1 MGPSQTLCVALK
13 LSVASI
19 GHFKRPVA
27 SVGHYWSFFNPKQP
41 HKAPLQLTSNVY
53 PLILTSN
60 SQEDT
65 LLLYTGIIV
74 PQIAEQN

>member
-1 MGPSQTLCVALK
+1 MGPSQTPCVALK

-19 GHFKRPVA
+19 GHFQQPVA
-27 SVGHYWSFFNPKQP
+27 PVGHYWSFFNPKQP
-41 HKAPLQLTSNVY
+41 HKASLQLTSNVY

-74 PQIAEQN
+74 LQIAEQN